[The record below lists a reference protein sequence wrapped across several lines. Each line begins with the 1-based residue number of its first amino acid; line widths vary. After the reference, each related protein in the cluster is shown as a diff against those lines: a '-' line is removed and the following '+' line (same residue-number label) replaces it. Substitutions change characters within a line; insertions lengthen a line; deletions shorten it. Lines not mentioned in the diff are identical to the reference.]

1 MANKPLKYWRTW
13 MSVVPLSVLLLI
25 CVLPIA
31 VTLYESVARWDGLS
45 QIGWGDWRGYGQIVS
60 EQRLAIIR
68 EIALRS
74 FVAASVSVLIAVPFA
89 EFIARRKSSLW
100 RWLLLMS
107 LNIPFLVSSV
117 SRAFGWFH
125 ILNQNGFVNRF
136 WLTLYPN
143 AEPLRWLIFNRG
155 SVILTIVAATFP
167 FAVFPVFLSLPSSR
181 NSFWLACDDLGVGAW
196 RRITRVVLPLSWYG
210 ILIGWFCVFWLA
222 FGTSVEASVVDGPV
236 EISLGKLVNQLLSA
250 NQFASVYALG
260 SIIVSVFFTLAVFVY
275 LLLRISGKSAV
286 KVRRLRLPDLSF
298 LHAKL
303 RRARDHFVIQY
314 SSVARPLKLVAPI
327 LVGALILIFLYAP
340 VWSILL
346 LSLLKESPIGGH
358 SLGGLSLVWYFGAFD
373 SEDVRKA
380 CLNSFSIA
388 IPVGLFSAA
397 LSFFFGLTWWNRRLK
412 WLVIA
417 GLITLALLPPD
428 IHALGLLRIYKGV
441 GFNGSSLLLLGT
453 SHLALALPYCTAVV
467 FAANT
472 SVNPFLFNAGLELG
486 ASRGILVRR
495 ILLGIT
501 WPSVLSAFIIGF
513 LLSINDYTR
522 ASYLSGSK
530 LMLSQYI
537 YGRMRSGTDPTV
549 YAIGGAN
556 VVATILLFCVAL
568 LLLKKRTKTGQV

>member
-1 MANKPLKYWRTW
+1 MVNKPLRYWRRW
-13 MSVVPLSVLLLI
+13 MSIVPLSVLLLI
-25 CVLPIA
+25 CVFPIA
-31 VTLYESVARWDGLS
+31 ATLYESAARWDGLS
-45 QIGWGDWRGYGQIVS
+45 QIGWGDWSGYGQIVS
-60 EQRLAIIR
+60 GQRLAIIR
-68 EIALRS
+68 EITLRS
-74 FVAASVSVLIAVPFA
+74 FVAASLSVLIAVPFA
-89 EFIARRKSSLW
+89 EFIARRKSSSW

-107 LNIPFLVSSV
+107 LNVPFLVSSV
-117 SRAFGWFH
+117 ARAFGWFH
-125 ILNQNGFVNRF
+125 ILNQNGFLNRF

-167 FAVFPVFLSLPSSR
+167 FAVFPIFLSLPSSR

-196 RRITRVVLPLSWYG
+196 RRITRVVLPLSWSG

-260 SIIVSVFFTLAVFVY
+260 SIIVSVFFVLAVFVY
-275 LLLRISGKSAV
+275 LLLRISGRSTLKI
-286 KVRRLRLPDLSF
+286 RRLRFPDLSF

-303 RRARDHFVIQY
+303 RRAREHFA
-314 SSVARPLKLVAPI
+314 ARHSFIARSLKLVAPI
-327 LVGALILIFLYAP
+327 LVAVLILIFLYAP

-346 LSLLKESPIGGH
+346 LSLLKESPTSGH
-358 SLGGLSLVWYFGAFD
+358 SLGRLSLVWYLGAFD
-373 SEDVRKA
+373 SEDLRLA

-388 IPVGLFSAA
+388 IPVGIISAF
-397 LSFFFGLTWWNRRLK
+397 LSFFFGLTWWSRRSK
-412 WLVIA
+412 WFVIA

-428 IHALGLLRIYKGV
+428 IHALGLLRIYKAV
-441 GFNGSSLLLLGT
+441 GFNGSSLLLLGA
-453 SHLALALPYCTAVV
+453 SHLALALPFGTAAV
-467 FAANT
+467 FAAN
-472 SVNPFLFNAGLELG
+472 SSLNPFLFNAGLELG
-486 ASRGILVRR
+486 ASRGVLLRR

-501 WPSVLSAFIIGF
+501 WPSVVSAFIIGF

-549 YAIGGAN
+549 YAIGGAS
-556 VVATILLFCVAL
+556 VMVTILLFGVAL
-568 LLLKKRTKTGQV
+568 LLLKKRAKPR